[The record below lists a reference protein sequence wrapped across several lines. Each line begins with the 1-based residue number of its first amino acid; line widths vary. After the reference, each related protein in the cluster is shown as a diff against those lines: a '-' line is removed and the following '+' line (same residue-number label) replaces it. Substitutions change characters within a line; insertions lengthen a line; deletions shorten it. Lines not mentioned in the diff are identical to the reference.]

1 MRQVAQLADERA
13 AELRDAHRRVRRSA
27 SLAIRNVSVV
37 PQLPPDVLGMYVYL
51 PLRD

>member
-1 MRQVAQLADERA
+1 MAQLADERA

-27 SLAIRNVSVV
+27 SLVIRNVSVV